1 MADTII
7 ETFELRKSF
16 ASKKQAIKAV
26 DGVNLKV
33 LKGEIFGFL
42 GPNGAGKTTTLRMLA
57 TLLPIDG
64 GRATVAGFDVAHYPH
79 EVRRHV
85 GYVSQLGGNDD
96 EATGIEDLLL
106 QGQLYGM
113 SLKASKQRAKEL
125 TVALQLEEFAQRK
138 IKTYSGGQKRRLN
151 VATGIMHRPDVLF
164 LDEPTTGLDPQNRSN
179 LWDQVRLL
187 RDAGTTVFLT
197 THYLDEADVLSDR
210 LAIMDDGVIVAEGT
224 PSELKARIAGDAI
237 IVKPIVGERTLES
250 VQTLLETLAFVR
262 ESRIEGETIRS
273 YVNDGAR
280 SLPKLL
286 ALLDSEHVGIESVS
300 LAQPS
305 LDDVFLK
312 QTGKSLRDAGANNG
326 GPR

>member
-1 MADTII
+1 
-7 ETFELRKSF
+7 
-16 ASKKQAIKAV
+16 
-26 DGVNLKV
+26 
-33 LKGEIFGFL
+33 
-42 GPNGAGKTTTLRMLA
+42 
-57 TLLPIDG
+57 
-64 GRATVAGFDVAHYPH
+64 
-79 EVRRHV
+79 
-85 GYVSQLGGNDD
+85 
-96 EATGIEDLLL
+96 
-106 QGQLYGM
+106 
-113 SLKASKQRAKEL
+113 
-125 TVALQLEEFAQRK
+125 
-138 IKTYSGGQKRRLN
+138 
-151 VATGIMHRPDVLF
+151 
-164 LDEPTTGLDPQNRSN
+164 
-179 LWDQVRLL
+179 
-187 RDAGTTVFLT
+187 
-197 THYLDEADVLSDR
+197 
-210 LAIMDDGVIVAEGT
+210 MDDGVIVAEGT
-224 PSELKARIAGDAI
+224 PNELKARIAGDAI

>member
-1 MADTII
+1 
-7 ETFELRKSF
+7 
-16 ASKKQAIKAV
+16 
-26 DGVNLKV
+26 
-33 LKGEIFGFL
+33 
-42 GPNGAGKTTTLRMLA
+42 
-57 TLLPIDG
+57 
-64 GRATVAGFDVAHYPH
+64 
-79 EVRRHV
+79 
-85 GYVSQLGGNDD
+85 
-96 EATGIEDLLL
+96 
-106 QGQLYGM
+106 
-113 SLKASKQRAKEL
+113 
-125 TVALQLEEFAQRK
+125 
-138 IKTYSGGQKRRLN
+138 
-151 VATGIMHRPDVLF
+151 MHRPDVLF

-224 PSELKARIAGDAI
+224 PNELKARIAGDAI